1 VRLALLGPA
10 DSNVAMLARAAAT
23 ALQRLA
29 ADKVI
34 YLGGDDALDRLVMGW
49 ARMIGAEPSLVDRL
63 ADDDGGILAG
73 DADAIMAEIE
83 RERARRRLVSLRTLG
98 GPGTRA
104 LEILNERIVV
114 LVDDKSVLDE
124 EDLLP
129 ATIIA
134 FGKGDP
140 VIRRVGTRVFVAPG
154 HPAKGV
160 EGLAVLDEGE
170 GAVGITVSLHDV
182 DGEVIARDYVETS
195 RSAKLKVH
203 GAV

>member
-1 VRLALLGPA
+1 MRLALLGPA
-10 DSNVAMLARAAAT
+10 DSNVAMLGRAAAT

-29 ADKVI
+29 ADRVI
-34 YLGGDDALDRLVMGW
+34 YLGGDDALDRLVLGW
-49 ARMIGAEPSLVDRL
+49 ARMIGVEHTIVSRL

-73 DADAIMAEIE
+73 DSEAILAEVE
-83 RERARRRLVSLRTLG
+83 RERARRRLQSLRTLAG
-98 GPGTRA
+98 AGSRA

-129 ATIIA
+129 ATIIG

-140 VIRRVGTRVFVAPG
+140 VIRRVGTRVFVSPG
-154 HPAKGV
+154 HPAKGA
-160 EGLAVLDEGE
+160 EGLALLEEGE
-170 GAVGITVSLHDV
+170 GAVGITVTLHDV
-182 DGEVIARDYVETS
+182 DGGVTHREFVETS

>member
-1 VRLALLGPA
+1 
-10 DSNVAMLARAAAT
+10 MLARAAAT

-34 YLGGDDALDRLVMGW
+34 YLGGDGALDELVVLW
-49 ARMIGAEPSLVDRL
+49 ARMIGAEDALVDRL
-63 ADDDGGILAG
+63 AGDDGGILAG
-73 DADAIMAEIE
+73 DAGAVQAEVD
-83 RERARRRLVSLRTLG
+83 REHARRRMLSLRTLA
-98 GPGTRA
+98 GPGLRA
-104 LEILNERIVV
+104 LELLNERVVV

-134 FGKGDP
+134 FGKGDS
-140 VIRRVGTRVFVAPG
+140 VIRRVGSRVFVSPG
-154 HPAKGV
+154 HPAKGA
-160 EGLAVLDEGE
+160 EGLAMLDEGE
-170 GAVGITVSLHDV
+170 GSVGITVTLHDV
-182 DGEVIARDYVETS
+182 DGATTQREFVETS

>member
-1 VRLALLGPA
+1 MRVALLGPA
-10 DSNVAMLARAAAT
+10 DSNVAMLARAAAS

-29 ADKVI
+29 VDKVI
-34 YLGGDDALDRLVMGW
+34 YLGGDDALDQLVVGW
-49 ARMIGAEPSLVDRL
+49 ARMIGVEESLVVRL
-63 ADDDGGILAG
+63 ASDDGGILAG
-73 DADAIMAEIE
+73 DSDAIFAEVE
-83 RERARRRLVSLRTLG
+83 RERARRRLVSLRTLE

-140 VIRRVGTRVFVAPG
+140 VIRRVGTRVFVSPG
-154 HPAKGV
+154 HPAKGS
-160 EGLAVLDEGE
+160 EGLALLDEGE
-170 GAVGITVSLHDV
+170 GAIGITVTLHDV
-182 DGEVIARDYVETS
+182 DGAVTHRDFVETS
-195 RSAKLKVH
+195 RSAKLKIH

>member
-1 VRLALLGPA
+1 MRLALLGPA

-23 ALQRLA
+23 ALERLA

-34 YLGGDDALDRLVMGW
+34 YLGGDDALDRLVFEW
-49 ARMIGAEPSLVDRL
+49 ARMMGAESSLVDRL

-73 DADAIMAEIE
+73 NDAAIRAEVE
-83 RERARRRLVSLRTLG
+83 RERARRRLMALRTLE
-98 GPGTRA
+98 GPGMRA
-104 LEILNERIVV
+104 LELLNERIVV

-134 FGKGDP
+134 FGKGDK

-154 HPAKGV
+154 HPAKGT
-160 EGLAVLDEGE
+160 EGLALLDEGE
-170 GAVGITVSLHDV
+170 GAIGITVTLHDV
-182 DGEVIARDYVETS
+182 DGAVTQRDFVETS

-203 GAV
+203 CAV